1 MLKKDRI
8 ANTWNTHQPACKS
21 SETTHYDFKDH
32 EIINLMLVRKK
43 TEINCQ
49 YEHESQV
56 ETEQQ
61 EDPKNEIQR
70 EALKKV
76 LRKMKIKSYQCKLK
90 LKMKNLKDYSFTS
103 FNIWFARTRTQR
115 EIT

>member
-1 MLKKDRI
+1 
-8 ANTWNTHQPACKS
+8 
-21 SETTHYDFKDH
+21 
-32 EIINLMLVRKK
+32 MLVRKK

-70 EALKKV
+70 EALKESVEKDEDQELPV
-76 LRKMKIKSYQCKLK
+76 QIKAEDEKLER
-90 LKMKNLKDYSFTS
+90 LFIHELQHMVCQN
-103 FNIWFARTRTQR
+103 
-115 EIT
+115 